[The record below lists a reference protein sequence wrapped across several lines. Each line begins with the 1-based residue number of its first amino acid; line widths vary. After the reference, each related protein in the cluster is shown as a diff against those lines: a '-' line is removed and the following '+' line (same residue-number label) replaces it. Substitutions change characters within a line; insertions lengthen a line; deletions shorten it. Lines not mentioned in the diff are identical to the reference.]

1 MSDEQKSETKAE
13 PAGIMDDLTG
23 NSTDD
28 GAKTENGEVVTET
41 TTEDDDD

>member
-1 MSDEQKSETKAE
+1 MGDEKTTETKAE

-23 NSTDD
+23 NSTED

-41 TTEDDDD
+41 TEKDD